1 MNYRNDLSVY
11 SSIDGNFRGGGGAQN
26 IRGFHGW
33 ISALST
39 NILPMNEAILT
50 TFTCSASSNH
60 ENKPQMFW
68 RPENY
73 PLYGTVF
80 NIHLNA
86 YVTSS
91 SALRVLGSMAMCWW
105 WE

>member
-60 ENKPQMFW
+60 EKKPTT
-68 RPENY
+68 N
-73 PLYGTVF
+73 
-80 NIHLNA
+80 
-86 YVTSS
+86 
-91 SALRVLGSMAMCWW
+91 VLTPWKLPAIRYSI
-105 WE
+105 